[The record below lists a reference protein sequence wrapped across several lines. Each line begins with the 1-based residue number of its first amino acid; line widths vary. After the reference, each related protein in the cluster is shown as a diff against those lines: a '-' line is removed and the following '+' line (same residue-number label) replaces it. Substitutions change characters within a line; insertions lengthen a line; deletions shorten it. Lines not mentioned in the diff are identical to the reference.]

1 MRCSKGSDKGGKFM
15 AMGTY
20 IKKKSQET
28 REISNS
34 IMVHLKSLEKQEQIK
49 PQISRW
55 KEMMLEINEIAT
67 KSYIRNQ

>member
-1 MRCSKGSDKGGKFM
+1 
-15 AMGTY
+15 MGTY